1 MPEVRLRGG
10 EVDGLAVHYVVEGEG
25 GPPVILIHGLG
36 GFGESWRHNIPAL
49 ARRSQ
54 VFALDL
60 PGYGRSAKPRG
71 SYDLGFFARA
81 VLGFMQTL
89 GLSRASLVGHSLGGA
104 VAVTCALRHPSRV
117 ERLCLLGTLVP
128 GFPYQPSWIY
138 RTLTLPGLGEAL
150 ALLGHAQVYK
160 AALARC
166 FHIPLADEVSFLVEF
181 AYAARTSPE
190 ARAAYLAT
198 LRHVRRDFVDRAP
211 AYRRALATLESPVLL
226 IHGQD
231 DRVVPASRVASAADA
246 LPRATTRWVDAC
258 GHFPQIE
265 RAGVVNTWMADFL
278 SGRPAAL

>member
-10 EVDGLAVHYVVEGEG
+10 EVDGLGLHYVVEGEG
-25 GPPVILIHGLG
+25 PPVVLLHGLG

-49 ARRSQ
+49 ARRAQ

-81 VLGFMQTL
+81 VLGFIETVGL
-89 GLSRASLVGHSLGGA
+89 GQVSLVGHSLGGA
-104 VAVTCALRHPSRV
+104 VAVTCALTHPSRV
-117 ERLCLLGTLVP
+117 ERLCLLGALVP
-128 GFPYQPSWIY
+128 GLFYQPSWIY
-138 RTLTLPGLGEAL
+138 RTLAVPGLGETL
-150 ALLGHAQVYK
+150 ALFGSARVYK

-166 FHIPLADEVSFLVEF
+166 FHKPQPNEIDFLVEF

-190 ARAAYLAT
+190 SRAAYLAT
-198 LRHVRRDFVDRAP
+198 VRHVLRDFADRAS
-211 AYRRALATLESPVLL
+211 AYRRALLSLDAPVLL
-226 IHGQD
+226 IHGHE
-231 DRVVPASRVASAADA
+231 DRIVPAAHAASAAET
-246 LPRATTRWVDAC
+246 LPRATTRWIEAC

-265 RAGVVNTWMADFL
+265 RAAVVNTWMAAFL